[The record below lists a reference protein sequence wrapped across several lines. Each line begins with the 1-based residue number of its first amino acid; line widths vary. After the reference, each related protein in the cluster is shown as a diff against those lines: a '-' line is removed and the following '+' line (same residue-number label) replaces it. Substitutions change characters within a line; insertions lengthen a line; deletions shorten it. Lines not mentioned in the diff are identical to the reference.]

1 VNGLSETARGL
12 IHKRKKSS
20 SAYFGAVFRGGR
32 QSLTEREMK
41 DEDSTDETP
50 LIRAA
55 QRGDLGAFGA
65 LVERHHTSVR
75 ACLAVRM
82 NSVHDAEDLAQE
94 AFLVAFRKLPGIDPT
109 MPLGPW
115 LRGIAMFL
123 LANHRR
129 KFRATPIGM
138 NDELQALVDSRIE
151 SSDRESERMS
161 ALRECLETLDGPAR
175 ALVNARYADGAT
187 LDELASRSRRKSS
200 AISMQLHRLRA
211 LLAECI
217 ERRLAGA

>member
-1 VNGLSETARGL
+1 MTT
-12 IHKRKKSS
+12 
-20 SAYFGAVFRGGR
+20 
-32 QSLTEREMK
+32 TE
-41 DEDSTDETP
+41 DADETS

-65 LVERHHTSVR
+65 LVERHHASVR

-94 AFLVAFRKLPGIDPT
+94 TLLVAFRKLPGIDAT
-109 MPLGPW
+109 LPLGPW
-115 LRGIAMFL
+115 LRGIAMHL

-138 NDELQALVDSRIE
+138 NDELQALIDARIE
-151 SSDRESERMS
+151 ISDHESERMS

-175 ALVNARYADGAT
+175 TLVNARYSDGAT
-187 LDELASRSRRKSS
+187 LDELAARTRRKTS
-200 AISMQLHRLRA
+200 AISMQLHRLRN
-211 LLAECI
+211 LLADCI
-217 ERRLAGA
+217 EKRTATT

>member
-1 VNGLSETARGL
+1 MTGTET
-12 IHKRKKSS
+12 
-20 SAYFGAVFRGGR
+20 
-32 QSLTEREMK
+32 
-41 DEDSTDETP
+41 TDETA

-55 QRGDLGAFGA
+55 QRGDLAAFGA
-65 LVERHHTSVR
+65 LVERHHGSVR

-82 NSVHDAEDLAQE
+82 NSAHDAEDIAQE
-94 AFLVAFRKLPGIDPT
+94 TLLVAFRKLPGIDPT
-109 MPLGPW
+109 LPLGPW
-115 LRGIAMFL
+115 LRGIAMHL

-138 NDELQALVDSRIE
+138 NDELQALIDARIE
-151 SSDRESERMS
+151 VTDRESERMS

-187 LDELASRSRRKSS
+187 LDELAAQTRRKVS
-200 AISMQLHRLRA
+200 AISMQLHRLRG

-217 ERRLAGA
+217 EKKTASA